1 MDEKKSVEELTG
13 ELTALRQQLAELQT
27 ATAAC
32 YQKEQALIE
41 TLDQIERAKQEWEIT
56 ADSLPQL
63 ICLLDNE
70 GRVIRANRVVE
81 SWGLGHVTEVKG
93 QKVEHLLQPMP
104 GASGGSWAAFL
115 EQAWRHLA
123 EGHSSEGEIEDTS
136 LKRHFQVQVQPIS
149 PRTGRQSKATDSY
162 AAIIIHDITER
173 KQAERLKNEFLNN
186 ISQELHTPL
195 TSIIGYS
202 QIMLTGMEGELS
214 TKILEDV
221 QAIHE
226 NGQQLLTLINEILDM
241 AEIEVGSLALSA
253 EQIEIEPL
261 LQQIK
266 TNHSALLGQKPVEI
280 KVKVEAD
287 IPALKADKMRLGQIL
302 NHLVGNAIR
311 FTQQGQV
318 NMHAFREN
326 GWLCIQV
333 ADTGIGISQENLETI
348 FEKFRQVDGSLSRRV
363 KGMGLG
369 LTIARHLVKLHG
381 GNIDVQSQLGQGTV
395 VTVRLP
401 LST

>member
-1 MDEKKSVEELTG
+1 MDEKKSIEQLSG

-27 ATAAC
+27 TNAA
-32 YQKEQALIE
+32 YHQKEQALIDS
-41 TLDQIERAKQEWEIT
+41 LDQIERAKQEWEIT

-70 GRVIRANRVVE
+70 GRIIRANRVVE
-81 SWGLGHVTEVKG
+81 RWGLGHVTEVKG
-93 QKVEHLLQPMP
+93 KRVEHLLQPMP
-104 GASGGSWAAFL
+104 GASGGTWTAFL
-115 EQAWRHLA
+115 QQAWHRLA
-123 EGHSSEGEIEDTS
+123 EGYSSEAEIEDTV

-149 PRTGRQSKATDSY
+149 PQTGRQSKATDSY

-202 QIMLTGMEGELS
+202 QIMLTGMEGELPV
-214 TKILEDV
+214 KILEDV

-253 EQIEIEPL
+253 EQIAIEPL

-266 TNHSALLGQKPVEI
+266 TNHTALLGPKPVEI
-280 KVKVEAD
+280 EVQVEPD
-287 IPALKADKMRLGQIL
+287 IPDLKADKMRLGQIL
-302 NHLVGNAIR
+302 NHLVNNAVR
-311 FTQQGQV
+311 FTQKGQV
-318 NMHAFREN
+318 SMHAFREN

-369 LTIARHLVKLHG
+369 LTISRHLVKLHG
-381 GNIDVQSQLGQGTV
+381 GNIDVQSQLGHGTV

>member
-13 ELTALRQQLAELQT
+13 ELTTLRQQLAELQT
-27 ATAAC
+27 ANAAC

-41 TLDQIERAKQEWEIT
+41 NLDQIERAKQEWEIT

-63 ICLLDNE
+63 TCLLDNE
-70 GRVIRANRVVE
+70 GRIIRANRVVE

-93 QKVEHLLQPMP
+93 QKVEQLLQPMP
-104 GASGGSWAAFL
+104 GASGGSWATFL

-136 LKRHFQVQVQPIS
+136 LKRHFQVQVQLIS

-202 QIMLTGMEGELS
+202 QIILTGMEGELS

-302 NHLVGNAIR
+302 NHLVGNAVR

-318 NMHAFREN
+318 RMHAFREN

-401 LST
+401 LSA